1 MATYKSIRYSTPLVN
16 ASSQVLLKTVTVSD
30 GDGTLT
36 ISGLNSD
43 YKEYIITHLNYKS
56 SSDGEGL
63 AFQGTTDGSNYNIAM
78 TTTHFSAYQ

>member
-43 YKEYIITHLNYKS
+43 YKEYIIPEEFLLY
-56 SSDGEGL
+56 DDR
-63 AFQGTTDGSNYNIAM
+63 FQN
-78 TTTHFSAYQ
+78 FL